1 MRTTIIELEGRKLF
15 LLPGLLISE
24 INAVAPALTDRA
36 TIDELIAATRKD
48 PDAVAFGRTAGK
60 WVAAA

>member
-1 MRTTIIELEGRKLF
+1 MRASLIEVEGKKLF
-15 LLPGLLISE
+15 VLNGLLACESD
-24 INAVAPALTDRA
+24 PAA
-36 TIDELIAATRKD
+36 TKMEALDELIEAIKRD

>member
-1 MRTTIIELEGRKLF
+1 MRASLIEVEGKKLF
-15 LLPGLLISE
+15 VLNGLLACESD
-24 INAVAPALTDRA
+24 PATKIEAL
-36 TIDELIAATRKD
+36 DELIEAIKRD